1 MLDFVL
7 WSIAIGFG
15 ILVVGLSIL
24 IVWGA
29 LQEVKKR
36 K

>member
-7 WSIAIGFG
+7 WSIAVAFG
-15 ILVVGLSIL
+15 ILIVGLSTL

-29 LQEVKKR
+29 WRQVKNR